1 MLKFKAIS
9 AFDILKISTL
19 ALLAGLLVFLGST
32 TRSTSLL
39 AYFALTTIVV
49 LQILEVLA
57 PPFSVYQPNQRSRII
72 FLRLSIALQ
81 LLLASL
87 LVAVTDGSGSIY
99 ELVYLLP
106 IISAAA
112 KLRGKDVIIVVG
124 CAVFS
129 MTGFIL
135 ADMSAPPS
143 QVEKRELQD
152 ALAAIVYFTLA
163 GLLTYYFAKSERDQ
177 RERHELLAT
186 TLGKTNEELQRT
198 QRQLTDRLTEVAQME
213 ERLQRITQMATLGE
227 MAGQMAH
234 EIRNPLG
241 IIKGAANLL
250 ANKTLDPSI
259 RQHISVLLEE
269 VDHLNKAVEGVL
281 RLGTPLRI
289 EFRKIDLVALI
300 QKITQVSTAW
310 ASPTQSVIH
319 FPIPPKPLYVDGD
332 YDLLHQA
339 FTNLVRNGLQAMAKG
354 KGGVLNIHV
363 EKSPS
368 QHDIII
374 SITDSGIGLSEQDA
388 GRLGEPF
395 FTKRPGGIGLGFSL
409 VKRIVKEHGGSIE
422 VESEPG
428 QGTSV
433 LVHLPAHTTVSPQSE
448 SREAPFQQTKAE

>member
-32 TRSTSLL
+32 RSTSLF

-49 LQILEVLA
+49 LQILEILA
-57 PPFSVYQPNQRSRII
+57 PPLSIYQPNQKSRIM

-129 MTGFIL
+129 MVGFIL
-135 ADMSAPPS
+135 ADMNEPPS
-143 QVEKRELQD
+143 AVEKRELQD

-177 RERHELLAT
+177 RDRQELLAT
-186 TLGKTNEELQRT
+186 TLGKTNEELRRT
-198 QRQLTDRLTEVAQME
+198 QSQLTDRLTEVAQME

-250 ANKTLDPSI
+250 ANKTPDPSI

-300 QKITQVSTAW
+300 QKVTQVSAAW

-319 FPIPPKPLYVDGD
+319 FPIPPEPLYIHGD

-354 KGGVLNIHV
+354 KGGALNIHV
-363 EKSPS
+363 EESPS
-368 QHDIII
+368 RHDIITT
-374 SITDSGIGLSEQDA
+374 ITDSGIGLSEQDA
-388 GRLGEPF
+388 SRLGEPF

-433 LVHLPAHTTVSPQSE
+433 LVHLPAQTTVSPQSE
-448 SREAPFQQTKAE
+448 SRVAPFQQAKAE